1 MGQFEG
7 LKDFDVA
14 ALGRNASTSTGK
26 PRELPVARIE
36 RDPDNIRKSFD
47 EAAVIQLAE
56 IIKADGLLQ
65 AITVR
70 RNLHKKNYF
79 LISYGERW
87 FRAVC
92 LLGYP
97 TIAAVID
104 DNFDPYRQGIENLQR
119 EELDPLDI
127 AHWVE
132 KREAAGDSRITIATR
147 LGKPKSYISEIAL
160 LIKAQPAIC
169 EAFKSRRIPD
179 IRSAYPL
186 ARRYDQD
193 PAGVTTW
200 LNGDSPI
207 TRRMVRRT
215 LAESHPSRSTTVQA
229 PPAESRPGVAPWNS
243 LAVQVAGREGTM
255 VLKPGPLAN
264 QTTVQFSDGS
274 QEAVTLSKIRLRTWM
289 AHLCRSKEKMNDL
302 SDKEQ
307 ERCLIRETPP
317 APRRCPAIIG
327 HCKLRLVADWQPG

>member
-14 ALGRNASTSTGK
+14 ALGRNASATTGK
-26 PRELPVARIE
+26 PRELPVVRIE

-56 IIKADGLLQ
+56 TIKADGLLQ

-70 RNLHKKNYF
+70 RNIHKKDYF
-79 LISYGERW
+79 VISYGERR

-92 LLGYP
+92 LLGHP

-104 DNFDPYRQGIENLQR
+104 DNFDPYRQAIENLQR
-119 EELDPLDI
+119 EELDPLDV
-127 AHWVE
+127 ADWVE
-132 KREAAGDSRITIATR
+132 KREAAGDSRITIAKR

-160 LIKAQPAIC
+160 LIKAPAAIR
-169 EAFKSRRIPD
+169 EAFRSRRIPD
-179 IRSAYPL
+179 IRSAYLL
-186 ARRYDQD
+186 ARRYDED

-207 TRRMVRRT
+207 TRRIVTRT
-215 LAESHPSRSTTVQA
+215 LAESHPSRSASPKA
-229 PPAESRPGVAPWNS
+229 PSALPRPGASSWNS

-255 VLKPGPLAN
+255 VLKPGHRAN
-264 QTTVQFSDGS
+264 QATVQFSDGS
-274 QEAVTLSKIRLRTWM
+274 QEAVTLSKIRLKTWM
-289 AHLCRSKEKMNDL
+289 A
-302 SDKEQ
+302 
-307 ERCLIRETPP
+307 
-317 APRRCPAIIG
+317 
-327 HCKLRLVADWQPG
+327 V

>member
-7 LKDFDVA
+7 LKDFDVV
-14 ALGRNASTSTGK
+14 ALGRNAAATTGK
-26 PRELPVARIE
+26 PRDLPVARIE

-56 IIKADGLLQ
+56 TIKADGLLQ

-70 RNLHKKNYF
+70 RNIHKKDFF
-79 LISYGERW
+79 LISYGERR

-104 DNFDPYRQGIENLQR
+104 DNFDPYRQAIENLQR

-127 AHWVE
+127 ADWME
-132 KREAAGDSRITIATR
+132 KREAAGDSRITIAKR

-160 LIKAQPAIC
+160 LIKAPSAIR
-169 EAFKSRRIPD
+169 EAFRSRRIPD
-179 IRSAYPL
+179 IRSAYLL
-186 ARRYDQD
+186 ARRYDED

-207 TRRMVRRT
+207 TRRIVTRT
-215 LAESHPSRSTTVQA
+215 LAESHPSPGANPTGPPSAPRSGA
-229 PPAESRPGVAPWNS
+229 GSWNS
-243 LAVQVAGREGTM
+243 LTVQVAGREGTM
-255 VLKPGPLAN
+255 VLKPGARAN
-264 QTTVQFSDGS
+264 QATVQFADGS
-274 QEAVTLSKIRLRTWM
+274 QEPVALSKIRLKTWM
-289 AHLCRSKEKMNDL
+289 AL
-302 SDKEQ
+302 
-307 ERCLIRETPP
+307 
-317 APRRCPAIIG
+317 
-327 HCKLRLVADWQPG
+327 

>member
-14 ALGRNASTSTGK
+14 ALGRNAAASTGK

-56 IIKADGLLQ
+56 TIKADGLLQ

-70 RNLHKKNYF
+70 RNVHKKDYF
-79 LISYGERW
+79 LISYGERR

-92 LLGYP
+92 LLGHP

-104 DNFDPYRQGIENLQR
+104 DNFDPYRQAIENLQR

-127 AHWVE
+127 ADWVE
-132 KREAAGDSRITIATR
+132 KREAAGDSRITIAKR

-160 LIKAQPAIC
+160 LIKAPPTIR
-169 EAFKSRRIPD
+169 EAFRSRRIPD
-179 IRSAYPL
+179 IRSAYLL
-186 ARRYDQD
+186 ARRYDED

-207 TRRMVRRT
+207 TRRTVTRT
-215 LAESHPSRSTTVQA
+215 LAESRRTCTAGATA
-229 PPAESRPGVAPWNS
+229 PAPRPATGSWNS
-243 LAVQVAGREGTM
+243 LSVQVAGREGTM
-255 VLKPGPLAN
+255 MLKPGHRAN
-264 QTTVQFSDGS
+264 QATVQFSDGS
-274 QEAVTLSKIRLRTWM
+274 QEAVALSKIRLKTWM
-289 AHLCRSKEKMNDL
+289 AL
-302 SDKEQ
+302 
-307 ERCLIRETPP
+307 
-317 APRRCPAIIG
+317 
-327 HCKLRLVADWQPG
+327 

>member
-1 MGQFEG
+1 MGQFDG
-7 LKDFDVA
+7 LKEFDVA
-14 ALGRNASTSTGK
+14 ALGRNAAAGTGK

-56 IIKADGLLQ
+56 TIKADGLLQ

-70 RNLHKKNYF
+70 RNPHKKDYF
-79 LISYGERW
+79 LISYGERR

-104 DNFDPYRQGIENLQR
+104 DHFDPYRQAIENLQR

-127 AHWVE
+127 ADWVE
-132 KREAAGDSRITIATR
+132 KREAAGDSRITIAKR

-160 LIKAQPAIC
+160 LIKAPPAIR
-169 EAFKSRRIPD
+169 EAFRSRRIPD
-179 IRSAYPL
+179 IRSAYLL

-200 LNGDSPI
+200 LNGNSPI
-207 TRRMVRRT
+207 TRRIVTRT
-215 LAESHPSRSTTVQA
+215 LAESNPPRAALPET
-229 PPAESRPGVAPWNS
+229 PPASMPASGGSWNS
-243 LAVQVAGREGTM
+243 LAVHVAGREGTM
-255 VLKPGPLAN
+255 VLKPGHQPTQA
-264 QTTVQFSDGS
+264 TVRFTDGS
-274 QEAVTLSKIRLRTWM
+274 QEAVALSKIRLKTWM
-289 AHLCRSKEKMNDL
+289 AL
-302 SDKEQ
+302 
-307 ERCLIRETPP
+307 
-317 APRRCPAIIG
+317 
-327 HCKLRLVADWQPG
+327 

>member
-14 ALGRNASTSTGK
+14 ALGRNASASTGK
-26 PRELPVARIE
+26 PRDLPVARIE

-56 IIKADGLLQ
+56 TIKADGLLQ

-70 RNLHKKNYF
+70 RNIHKKDYF
-79 LISYGERW
+79 IISYGERR

-92 LLGYP
+92 LLGHP

-104 DNFDPYRQGIENLQR
+104 DNFDPYRQAIENLQR

-127 AHWVE
+127 ADWVE
-132 KREAAGDSRITIATR
+132 KREALGDSRITIAKR

-160 LIKAQPAIC
+160 LIKAPPAIR
-169 EAFKSRRIPD
+169 EAFRSRRIPD
-179 IRSAYPL
+179 IRSAYLL
-186 ARRYDQD
+186 ARRYEED

-207 TRRMVRRT
+207 TRQIVTRA
-215 LAESHPSRSTTVQA
+215 LGKSNSSHSATPGSAPQA
-229 PPAESRPGVAPWNS
+229 PPRRGADTWNS
-243 LAVQVAGREGTM
+243 LAVQVSGREGTM
-255 VLKPGPLAN
+255 VLKPGHRAN
-264 QTTVQFSDGS
+264 QATIQFADGS
-274 QEAVTLSKIRLRTWM
+274 QEAVALSKIRLKTWM
-289 AHLCRSKEKMNDL
+289 AL
-302 SDKEQ
+302 
-307 ERCLIRETPP
+307 
-317 APRRCPAIIG
+317 
-327 HCKLRLVADWQPG
+327 

>member
-14 ALGRNASTSTGK
+14 ALGRTASGSTGQ
-26 PRELPVARIE
+26 PRDLPVARIE

-56 IIKADGLLQ
+56 TIKADGLLQ

-70 RNLHKKNYF
+70 RNLRKKDYF
-79 LISYGERW
+79 VISYGERR

-104 DNFDPYRQGIENLQR
+104 DNFDPYRQAIENLQR

-127 AHWVE
+127 ADWVE
-132 KREAAGDSRITIATR
+132 KREAAGDSRVTIAKR

-160 LIKAQPAIC
+160 LIKAAPAIR
-169 EAFKSRRIPD
+169 EAFRSRRIPD
-179 IRSAYPL
+179 IRSAYLL
-186 ARRYDQD
+186 ARRYDED
-193 PAGVTTW
+193 PVGVTTW

-207 TRRMVRRT
+207 TRRIVTRALGKSNPNRSDTPETTPQASQRRG
-215 LAESHPSRSTTVQA
+215 ADA
-229 PPAESRPGVAPWNS
+229 WNS
-243 LAVQVAGREGTM
+243 LAVQVSGREGTM
-255 VLKPGPLAN
+255 VLKPGHRAT
-264 QTTVQFSDGS
+264 QATVQFADGS
-274 QEAVTLSKIRLRTWM
+274 QEAVALSKIRLKTWM
-289 AHLCRSKEKMNDL
+289 AL
-302 SDKEQ
+302 
-307 ERCLIRETPP
+307 
-317 APRRCPAIIG
+317 
-327 HCKLRLVADWQPG
+327 